1 MNPTIMIILLGCN
14 VFNLLVDRM
23 ETTYSLIQ
31 EIVKMEEGVD
41 NIHLFLSGGKKNSD
55 ALESEAI
62 LMKKQFE
69 KYGVERYFHSENI
82 QYILDEKSVNTAEN
96 FIRASHYLNTT
107 EIQYDEIYVVTSQF
121 HHKRAEKMLGKIDPS
136 RMFQWVLGEQ
146 QLHDSNHWENIHI
159 RNVDADV
166 EKAKLLTP

>member
-1 MNPTIMIILLGCN
+1 
-14 VFNLLVDRM
+14 M

-31 EIVKMEEGVD
+31 QLSKVKNGNV
-41 NIHLFLSGGKKNSD
+41 NIHLFLSGGKKNNDS
-55 ALESEAI
+55 LESEAI

-69 KYGVERYFHSENI
+69 KYAAERYFHSKNI
-82 QYILDEKSVNTAEN
+82 QYIFDEKSVNTAEN

-107 EIQYDEIYVVTSQF
+107 NLHYDEIYVVTSQF

-136 RMFQWVLGEQ
+136 RMFHWVLGVK
-146 QLHDSNHWENIHI
+146 QLDDSLYWENIHI

-166 EKAKLLTP
+166 EKAKLLVL